1 MGAYILSRVGV
12 SLVYHAAGCPL
23 VQKYN
28 LQDISV
34 TDLSPDAM
42 PCEEC
47 QPTFEAQLVSP
58 EKLRH
63 WALVTDDPEAIL
75 DALYKYDDVNK
86 TRYLTNVATRLLED
100 SSEQD
105 PEIDSAY
112 HIELIP

>member
-1 MGAYILSRVGV
+1 
-12 SLVYHAAGCPL
+12 
-23 VQKYN
+23 
-28 LQDISV
+28 
-34 TDLSPDAM
+34 M

-100 SSEQD
+100 SSGQD